1 MGENIAADIEVNT
14 TESPSS
20 PSPDETPKPD
30 DATPLER
37 SGPNPSESIIDA
49 SANDIDRPMSTP
61 HFIYKRFLAESTPP
75 MPPTPDRVSMGYTY
89 GAFFIRDGR
98 KKRKN
103 PKNND
108 SNAAST
114 NVSLAERNR
123 YMCDECGKHYA
134 TSSNLSR
141 HRQTHRSLD
150 SEKAKRCDTCG
161 KVYVSMPALS
171 MHLLTH
177 SLNYKCAECGKAFS
191 RPWLLK
197 GHMRMHTGERPFWC
211 AHCGKSFA
219 DRSNLKAHMQTHAAF
234 KHYNCSRCHRS
245 FALKSYL
252 NKHYESSCYKE
263 ISTVSAS
270 EVPNTR
276 QFVFERRNSSPD
288 ILEIDM
294 SQTS

>member
-1 MGENIAADIEVNT
+1 MGEDIAADIEINT

-20 PSPDETPKPD
+20 PSPDETSKPD
-30 DATPLER
+30 ATSLER
-37 SGPNPSESIIDA
+37 SGPNPSESSIDD

-61 HFIYKRFLAESTPP
+61 YFIIKKFLAESIPP
-75 MPPTPDRVSMGYTY
+75 EPSTADRVSMEYSY
-89 GAFFIRDGR
+89 EEFFIRDGR
-98 KKRKN
+98 SKRKN
-103 PKNND
+103 QNND
-108 SNAAST
+108 DNNTDST
-114 NVSLAERNR
+114 NVSLAERTR
-123 YMCDECGKHYA
+123 YTCDKCGKHYA

-161 KVYVSMPALS
+161 KVYVSMPALA

-177 SLNYKCAECGKAFS
+177 NLNYKCAECGKAFS

-219 DRSNLKAHMQTHAAF
+219 DRSNLKTHMQTHLAF

-252 NKHYESSCYKE
+252 TKHYESSCFKE

-270 EVPNTR
+270 EVSNTC
-276 QFVFERRNSSPD
+276 QFVF
-288 ILEIDM
+288 
-294 SQTS
+294 QTQ